1 MKNGIENFNSSTN
14 DGNLIVQH
22 PMLILLVY
30 EVLMCNKLKHIV
42 KELVMHPSRCTSSTA
57 NCDLIRFVSKL
68 AVFDSSVFSLS
79 QSPCTHTH
87 IDLPD
92 EADTAQRNRQQ
103 PHSQQRSSIHSV
115 YSLQYFILHTYSGSS
130 PSLHRIDHTERKERN
145 RVQRRRGATRPENPT
160 RHFVPLITLITLLPQ
175 SSPLHTLLSTP
186 THYERQRPLS
196 RCAIERSDFESVI
209 NCTHR
214 RGPSCRQPAHIQRH

>member
-1 MKNGIENFNSSTN
+1 MERMKNGIENFNSSTN
-14 DGNLIVQH
+14 DGNVIVQH

-79 QSPCTHTH
+79 LRAPLVLAH

-92 EADTAQRNRQQ
+92 EADTAQRNR
-103 PHSQQRSSIHSV
+103 
-115 YSLQYFILHTYSGSS
+115 
-130 PSLHRIDHTERKERN
+130 
-145 RVQRRRGATRPENPT
+145 
-160 RHFVPLITLITLLPQ
+160 
-175 SSPLHTLLSTP
+175 
-186 THYERQRPLS
+186 
-196 RCAIERSDFESVI
+196 
-209 NCTHR
+209 
-214 RGPSCRQPAHIQRH
+214 